1 MERRQAEFPGR
12 QQSFKRHGKLG
23 GHHRGL
29 RPGHVL
35 KGVAR
40 ELGSPKCFLDK
51 YGREDTVRKAKLPAL
66 KG

>member
-1 MERRQAEFPGR
+1 MYSCGHCDNPAKQEKADAVECAEGSSPEFDMAR
-12 QQSFKRHGKLG
+12 VH

-40 ELGSPKCFLDK
+40 ELGRSRCFLM
-51 YGREDTVRKAKLPAL
+51 
-66 KG
+66 